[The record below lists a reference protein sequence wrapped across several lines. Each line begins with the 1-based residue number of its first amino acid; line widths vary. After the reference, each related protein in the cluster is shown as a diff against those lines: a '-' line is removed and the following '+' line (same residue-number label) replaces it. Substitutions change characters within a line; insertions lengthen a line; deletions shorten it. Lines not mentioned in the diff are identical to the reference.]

1 MLYEVITGLFPKNER
16 LITYLQTEYG
26 KVAVIKVGASN
37 VGRIRVTYD
46 NKIVTN
52 SLIRTARTVEYKEV
66 SIMIGKGAEL
76 GRFEMGS
83 TVILLMEKDTFQ
95 FDALTV
101 NEKITYGTTIG
112 RFGEKKCKLPK

>member
-1 MLYEVITGLFPKNER
+1 M
-16 LITYLQTEYG
+16 
-26 KVAVIKVGASN
+26 GASN

-66 SIMIGKGAEL
+66 SIMIDKGAEL

-95 FDALTV
+95 FDALTM

-112 RFGEKKCKLPK
+112 RFGGKSVNFLGSGVLFQRLPFAFGKSQVKSKWG